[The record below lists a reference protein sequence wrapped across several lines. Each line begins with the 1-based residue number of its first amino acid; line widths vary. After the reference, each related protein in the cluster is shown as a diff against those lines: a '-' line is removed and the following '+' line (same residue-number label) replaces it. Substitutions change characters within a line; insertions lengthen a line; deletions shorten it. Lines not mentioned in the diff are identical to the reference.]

1 MKRILTACLILAAM
15 PAFAQTA
22 NYGPKGWTATATGA
36 ATFPFGGNP
45 YVPSPQAFVAFPSS
59 VATINITATAS
70 GTSTTWTAQIE
81 QASASTGPWTVC
93 GSAVTITANA
103 TNTGTCTPSG
113 SSFLEVV
120 VTAGSGGGTL
130 TGSLLG
136 YPASSGS
143 SVTFAGDLSGNN
155 TSQTVIGIN
164 GGAPPTDGNLGA
176 WNSAGQP
183 VQPTSGTLAAL
194 TVTGITDPGTGP
206 TSTGATAGGTVGVST
221 FNYAECQAILVNPY
235 SPAAAVKSDI
245 TPISAAITTTSP
257 NQTIPW
263 TCPISVPTQA
273 LGTVIVYGF
282 VLCQGSS
289 CTPANADVSYTNTFS
304 QTQAAINYPSL
315 TPDPGNTTGTVL
327 QGAVSLPLVGAYG
340 LATNGSGQLIA
351 QNANDLLGMSF
362 CLSDTAS
369 GSAYGCVNPFMPS
382 VSFIGQ
388 AIVAFDVINT
398 GAATLAANGGPAYPI
413 EKETSAGPVA
423 IVAGDIQPLQVST
436 VTLINST
443 YWLLQTPGTTC
454 SAGTACAP
462 SSVTVNSGTTVMDRC
477 NGGTSDG
484 MYVAD
489 GSTQATACTAGSGTL
504 VSTGITTP

>member
-1 MKRILTACLILAAM
+1 
-15 PAFAQTA
+15 
-22 NYGPKGWTATATGA
+22 
-36 ATFPFGGNP
+36 
-45 YVPSPQAFVAFPSS
+45 

-120 VTAGSGGGTL
+120 VTVGSGGGTL

-155 TSQTVIGIN
+155 TSQTVVGVN

-176 WNSAGQP
+176 WNSSGQP

-221 FNYAECQAILVNPY
+221 ENHAWCQVLLLNTNNIAGAVHSDETPL
-235 SPAAAVKSDI
+235 SAAVV
-245 TPISAAITTTSP
+245 TTSP

-263 TCPISVPTQA
+263 SCPIVVPTQPA
-273 LGTVIVYGF
+273 GVVTFYAF
-282 VLCQGSS
+282 ALCQGSG
-289 CTPANADVSYTNTFS
+289 CTPAFGAAGATNTFT
-304 QTQAAINYPSL
+304 QTAAASTYGPV

-327 QGAVSLPLVGAYG
+327 QGP
-340 LATNGSGQLIA
+340 
-351 QNANDLLGMSF
+351 
-362 CLSDTAS
+362 
-369 GSAYGCVNPFMPS
+369 
-382 VSFIGQ
+382 
-388 AIVAFDVINT
+388 
-398 GAATLAANGGPAYPI
+398 ATLNGGA
-413 EKETSAGPVA
+413 
-423 IVAGDIQPLQVST
+423 L
-436 VTLINST
+436 
-443 YWLLQTPGTTC
+443 C